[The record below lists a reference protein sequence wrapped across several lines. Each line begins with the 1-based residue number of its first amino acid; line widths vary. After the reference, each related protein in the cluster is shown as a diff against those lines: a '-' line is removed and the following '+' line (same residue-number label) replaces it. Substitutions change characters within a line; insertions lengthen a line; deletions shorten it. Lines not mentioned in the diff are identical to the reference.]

1 MADQHRATA
10 EHWDLIGRMCHRAE
24 FSCLVELR
32 DRVEALEAAAST
44 EVRPTVNARITRD
57 RDETGD
63 YLIIHDASPNY
74 PEKPDSSLK
83 GRIKSRMIDNIGS
96 TWEEISA
103 SVLVEVAA
111 WLREQKSY
119 APWALAAITLEQ
131 EAER

>member
-1 MADQHRATA
+1 MAEQHRATPGQWA
-10 EHWDLIGRMCHRAE
+10 LIERMRHHGGHPE
-24 FSCLVELR
+24 FSALLELR
-32 DRVEALEAAAST
+32 DRIEALEAAAQ
-44 EVRPTVNARITRD
+44 
-57 RDETGD
+57 
-63 YLIIHDASPNY
+63 PNY

-119 APWALAAITLEQ
+119 GHGWAAITLEQ